1 MYRYAEEAGTAA
13 LLNII
18 IDIDFLSPTKLIC
31 ADQSNH
37 CLRLADLS
45 LSPPETS
52 TFAGRCT
59 VSGNVDG
66 HRVNSTL
73 FNYPRY
79 TEVNNNNSFLFVLD
93 FNNNLHKIDLI
104 TNIVKKLATF
114 ANKPYDMKIF
124 DDSLLYFTQ
133 EHQITL
139 FNINT
144 QEENVVAGA
153 LTNGSAIGS
162 FEHTRFYSPRDLLQW
177 RDEVNTLLLVADKD
191 NDRFA
196 SFIYNLR
203 IQLVFIEYIG
213 VNVFSTFTEQHPKP
227 VGAIISLTL

>member
-1 MYRYAEEAGTAA
+1 MYRYAEGAGTAA

-79 TEVNNNNSFLFVLD
+79 TEVNNNCSFLFALG
-93 FNNNLHKIDLI
+93 LHGHLQMIDLM
-104 TNIVKKLATF
+104 TDIVKSLVTF
-114 ANKPYDMKIF
+114 AVRSYDMKILGY
-124 DDSLLYFTQ
+124 SLLYFTQ

-139 FNINT
+139 FNINNE
-144 QEENVVAGA
+144 EENLIAGVS
-153 LTNGSAIGS
+153 TDGSAIGS
-162 FEHTRFYSPRDLLQW
+162 FEHTRFYQPLALLQW
-177 RDEVNTLLLVADKD
+177 RDEVNKLMLVADKD
-191 NDRFA
+191 NDRF
-196 SFIYNLR
+196 
-203 IQLVFIEYIG
+203 LVL
-213 VNVFSTFTEQHPKP
+213 
-227 VGAIISLTL
+227 LTI

>member
-1 MYRYAEEAGTAA
+1 MYRYAEGAGTAA
-13 LLNII
+13 RFAAIK
-18 IDIDFLSPTKLIC
+18 DIDFLSSTELIC
-31 ADQSNH
+31 ADQGNH

-52 TFAGRCT
+52 TFAGSCT
-59 VSGNVDG
+59 TLGTADG
-66 HRVNSTL
+66 HRVNSAL
-73 FNYPRY
+73 FYYPRY

-93 FNNNLHKIDLI
+93 YNNNLHKIDLI

-139 FNINT
+139 FNINI
-144 QEENVVAGA
+144 QEENVIAGA

-177 RDEVNTLLLVADKD
+177 RDEVNKLMLVADKD
-191 NDRFA
+191 NDRF
-196 SFIYNLR
+196 
-203 IQLVFIEYIG
+203 LVL
-213 VNVFSTFTEQHPKP
+213 
-227 VGAIISLTL
+227 LTI